1 MALTLTQYTTG
12 TWASADE
19 QNNPQLVAARKTKI
33 AAMVAANQTDGIVYP
48 QSPTVSIRDWVD
60 TTSAQEFIDWTLAEC
75 ASLGLTAPTF
85 TISPISH

>member
-12 TWASADE
+12 TWISADE
-19 QNNPQLVAARKTKI
+19 QTNPQLVAARKEKI

-60 TTSAQEFIDWTLAEC
+60 VAAAQEFIDWTLAEC
-75 ASLGLTAPTF
+75 ASLGLAQPSF
-85 TISPISH
+85 TITPISN